1 MKVILFGQTL
11 HPEDIPVIRQ
21 IIQTIQA
28 LDGSIYVYGDL
39 MKKIEPVIPEAV
51 SLRVIRNHRELKKQE
66 LDMLFSLGGDGTIL
80 KAATFIRDAGVPIL
94 GINLGRLGFLA
105 TMDKHEVSRII
116 PSLNDNKYTVESRSL
131 LGLECNKPIFGDT
144 QFALNDFTITKRDN
158 SSMIMIRTFLDG
170 EYLNTYWADG
180 LIVATPTG
188 ATGYSLSCGGPI
200 ILPDSNS
207 FVITPV
213 APHNL
218 TARPIVVPDNV
229 TITFEVEG
237 RTENFLCTLDSRFE
251 PITSDHH
258 ISIRKA
264 PFEMHLIKLAE
275 DSILETIREKL
286 NWGKDLR
293 N

>member
-28 LDGSIYVYGDL
+28 VNGSIYVYGDL
-39 MKKIEPVIPEAV
+39 MKKIDAVLPEAA
-51 SLRVIRNHRELKKQE
+51 SLKVIRSHRELKKHE

-105 TMDKHEVSRII
+105 TMDKHDVSKII
-116 PSLNDNKYTVESRSL
+116 PLLNANNYTVESRTL
-131 LGLECNKPIFGDT
+131 LGLECNKPLFGDT

-188 ATGYSLSCGGPI
+188 STGYSLSCGGPI

-251 PITSDHH
+251 PITADHH

-264 PFEMHLIKLAE
+264 PFEMHLIKLAQ
-275 DSILETIREKL
+275 DSILDTIREKL